1 MFALLADVEIRKATG
16 TKLGLQDAM
25 RGVIAAG
32 GNHEQDWPIERVLAT
47 ADKAVGVDVMTRLHR
62 EMGPKPV
69 TPDLAA
75 LWRDL
80 GLRQK
85 GEALEF
91 DDSAPLADIRKA
103 ITAAK

>member
-1 MFALLADVEIRKATG
+1 
-16 TKLGLQDAM
+16 M

-32 GNHEQDWPIERVLAT
+32 GNHEQDWSIERVLTT
-47 ADKAVGVDVMTRLHR
+47 ADKAVGVDALSRLHR
-62 EMGPKPV
+62 EMGSKPV

-80 GLRQK
+80 GLRPR

-91 DDSAPLADIRKA
+91 DDSAPLAAIRKA
-103 ITAAK
+103 ITAARAN